1 MSKSLVKTSCV
12 LFHVIPR
19 LIGAHFILILSIWGT
34 GAEIP
39 LILMMRRY
47 LDVGRSNL
55 NWLVEINVQPI
66 RSPTQIWVVT
76 GHQHGWISALVSHTS
91 FCVETILVE
100 SRNVDCFPLLN
111 ERRLYTQTSSFVNN
125 EKRLQI
131 IKLYNYLTFTEQ
143 YQMKVYRHQ
152 EK

>member
-1 MSKSLVKTSCV
+1 MSKLLVKTSCV
-12 LFHVIPR
+12 LFHGWLDP
-19 LIGAHFILILSIWGT
+19 ILSLFYLRNG
-34 GAEIP
+34 
-39 LILMMRRY
+39 RRNSTDTDDAS
-47 LDVGRSNL
+47 LPRSL
-55 NWLVEINVQPI
+55 LKQFWIHWFEINVQPI
-66 RSPTQIWVVT
+66 RSTTQIWVVSMDEFL
-76 GHQHGWISALVSHTS
+76 HSFLKS

-111 ERRLYTQTSSFVNN
+111 ERRLYAQTSSFVNN

-131 IKLYNYLTFTEQ
+131 IKLYNYLTFTER